1 MSNPYHDD
9 PRLTAYALG
18 ELEGDERREFE
29 RLLAESP
36 AARAAVDDIRGI
48 AVEITAHLRTEPMP
62 ALTSR
67 QRSVVMSGPQP
78 SRPSR
83 SSSPQPARSGKSVVI
98 AAACLMLLAAGWIM
112 SFSEKPGNSGTSRR
126 SATTAVASDEIRSMS
141 LDGQPVADFGREATE
156 RKNLR
161 LLADGRS
168 STVLAAK
175 PAQDNGPVS
184 ATGLGRPGESK
195 GGSTNGGTVHSPIPQ
210 PTSRLFSSTPG
221 GNRPA
226 LNAFSGS
233 GSTAGL
239 VVPNLKQQVRMNL
252 GVTPS
257 YSRFGYYYKSVN
269 GTAPWRRLTSGDIG
283 GRAGVT
289 GWNKRLNDFSES
301 EFLRKSGRIDRGEQ
315 FLYESR
321 FGSYSNKLWATDLG
335 VNVSGKQGEALLQS
349 LKQTGNGKAGRQGQQ
364 QQGGQARGKKRKP
377 IDERVRSRPVA
388 DIDSAAP
395 ATKNKGKSKPAA
407 VEWFAAKDVKTVREQ
422 VVQQFDRLAMQHP
435 KRELAILRVKTRLS
449 DRLQGLERQVAL
461 AEGVGQRI
469 PAVEGRVIVGEAVR
483 QEVRTLDVDGDG
495 RADFG
500 SEGFDAIVENSFL
513 TPLANPLSTF
523 SIDVDTA
530 SYSNVRRYLDAGA
543 LPPRNAVRVEEFVNY
558 FHYDYPQPTSADPF
572 SVTLEAGVCPW
583 NTKHRL
589 VLIGLK
595 GREIPNDKRP
605 PANLVFLIDVSGS
618 MQSANRLPLVK
629 IGLEM
634 LVDQLRAKDR
644 VSIVTYSNTARTVL
658 EPTPGDRK
666 NDLLTA
672 IHSLN
677 ANGSTNGAA
686 GIQMAYD
693 QAQKAF
699 TKEGS
704 NRVILCTDGDFN
716 VGVSS
721 DDALVKLIQEKAKS
735 KVFLSVF
742 GFGMGNTKHAKLE
755 KIADKGNGH
764 YAYIDKFQEA
774 KKVFV
779 EEMSGTLYT
788 IAKDVK
794 IQVEFNPARVVSYR
808 LVGYENRLLA
818 AQDFNNDKKDAG
830 EIGAGHTVTALY
842 EIVPTDAKS
851 GKPAVDDLKYQKR
864 VVADKTKPVTQEV
877 LTVKLRYKQPTGE
890 TSTKIEFP
898 LKADAA
904 KKAPSQ
910 NFDFA
915 SAVAMYGLLLRD
927 SKYAGNASLELVRE
941 LAAGAMGKD
950 PEGRR
955 SEFVKLVQKTE
966 SFVASKLGKPI
977 AAGRPGRK

>member
-1 MSNPYHDD
+1 MTNPIHDD

-18 ELEGDERREFE
+18 ELEGNERRDVE

-36 AARAAVDDIRGI
+36 AARDAVDAIRGI
-48 AVEITAHLRTEPMP
+48 AVELTAHLRAEPMP
-62 ALTSR
+62 ALTSV
-67 QRSVVMSGPQP
+67 QRSAVMSGPQSSQP
-78 SRPSR
+78 SRPAR
-83 SSSPQPARSGKSVVI
+83 QPITRGGNLAVI
-98 AAACLMLLAAGWIM
+98 SAACLMLLAAGWLLAVN
-112 SFSEKPGNSGTSRR
+112 EKERRSGTASRGESLTTVDRSSSMDGRPVSDADRANDVRSPMPIAADTPGNAAGRPTIVSETARRIAIASTGPASPGGSKSGSK
-126 SATTAVASDEIRSMS
+126 S
-141 LDGQPVADFGREATE
+141 GR
-156 RKNLR
+156 K
-161 LLADGRS
+161 
-168 STVLAAK
+168 AK
-175 PAQDNGPVS
+175 PAPTRFS
-184 ATGLGRPGESK
+184 IA
-195 GGSTNGGTVHSPIPQ
+195 SP
-210 PTSRLFSSTPG
+210 S
-221 GNRPA
+221 GNLPA
-226 LNAFSGS
+226 LNPYSRGGGITGLAASS
-233 GSTAGL
+233 SNQQAGAPL
-239 VVPNLKQQVRMNL
+239 EA
-252 GVTPS
+252 TPS
-257 YSRFGYYYKSVN
+257 YYQPGSYYKS
-269 GTAPWRRLTSGDIG
+269 LSGAAGRKGATYLGIG
-283 GRAGVT
+283 GREYAA
-289 GWNKRLNDFSES
+289 GWNKNWSYLPKSEV
-301 EFLRKSGRIDRGEQ
+301 LRKSGRIHSLKEVRLGT
-315 FLYESR
+315 R
-321 FGSYSNKLWATDLG
+321 FHPYGDGLLRLSQKPGDDLG
-335 VNVSGKQGEALLQS
+335 LFDRSFKTGKP
-349 LKQTGNGKAGRQGQQ
+349 GRQGQQ
-364 QQGGQARGKKRKP
+364 QAGQGSVNGVKQNDRSP
-377 IDERVRSRPVA
+377 RSRPAA
-388 DIDSAAP
+388 DIAGPTPAA
-395 ATKNKGKSKPAA
+395 KQEVKPPKQPA
-407 VEWFAAKDVKTVREQ
+407 VEWFAAKDVKAVREN
-422 VVQQFDRLAMQHP
+422 VVQRFDYLAKQHP

-461 AEGVGQRI
+461 AERQGQRI
-469 PAVEGRVIVGEAVR
+469 PAVEGRVILGEAVR

-500 SEGFDAIVENSFL
+500 GEGFDAIVENSFL

-558 FHYDYPQPTSADPF
+558 FRYDYPQPTTSAHPF
-572 SVTLEAGVCPW
+572 SVTLEGGVCPW

-595 GREIPNDKRP
+595 GREIPHDKRP

-629 IGLEM
+629 LGLEM
-634 LVDQLRAKDR
+634 LVDQLRGKDR

-658 EPTPGDRK
+658 EPTAGDKR
-666 NDLLTA
+666 DELLKA

-677 ANGSTNGAA
+677 AAGSTNGSA

-699 TKEGS
+699 AKTGS

-794 IQVEFNPARVVSYR
+794 IQVEFNPAKVASYR
-808 LVGYENRLLA
+808 LVGYENRMLA
-818 AQDFNNDKKDAG
+818 AQDFNDDKKDAG

-842 EIVPTDAKS
+842 EIVPVDAKS
-851 GKPAVDDLKYQKR
+851 GKPDVDDLKYQRR
-864 VVADKTKPVTQEV
+864 VVADKTKPVTQEL
-877 LTVKLRYKQPTGE
+877 LTVKLRYKQPTGDK
-890 TSTKIEFP
+890 STKIEFP
-898 LKADAA
+898 LKDDAT

-927 SKYAGNASLELVRE
+927 SKYAGEASLELVRE

-966 SFVASKLGKPI
+966 SFVANKLGKPI